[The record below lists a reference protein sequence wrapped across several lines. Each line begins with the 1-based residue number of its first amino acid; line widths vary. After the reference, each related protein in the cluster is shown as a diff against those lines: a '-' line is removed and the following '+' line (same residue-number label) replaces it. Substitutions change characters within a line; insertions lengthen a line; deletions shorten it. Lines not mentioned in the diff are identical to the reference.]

1 MPLADERLKE
11 PDSPA
16 LDADERALSRCG
28 VAAEFVDAGQYEEA
42 REALGELWRGL
53 GERPEVETLGPATAA
68 EVLLQCGTLS
78 GWLGSAPNTSGTQEK
93 AKDLLSEALREF
105 QSRGERRKASETQY
119 ELGMC
124 YWRLG
129 AYDQARAI
137 LGEALEGLS
146 DSDTELRAKIL
157 IRHALV
163 EVWTGRCYDAWSMLK
178 EAQPFFESCGD
189 AIKGRWHG
197 QLGVVL
203 MTLSTTERRSDYA
216 DKAVM
221 EFTAAISHYEQA
233 KQERHCATNLNNLA
247 FLLYK
252 SGRYTEAHGQLDR
265 AQAIF
270 NKLKDPGNL
279 AQVGQTRACVL
290 VAERKYPEANRII
303 ANVVQTFDRNGE
315 SALLAD
321 ALTVQGVVWARLG
334 SFDLSLD
341 VLRRA
346 VNIAYDAG
354 ALANAGLAALTL
366 IEEHGAERLSDAEL
380 YVLYQCADD
389 LLRNTQN
396 VADIAR
402 LRVCASTVARRVS
415 GPRLHDKDFTFHGA
429 IYDLEVKF
437 IERALSEAGGS
448 VTRAAKL
455 LGMRY
460 QSLAN
465 LLNTKHK
472 MLLKK
477 RTPVK
482 KRRRSIMRK
491 PE

>member
-1 MPLADERLKE
+1 MALADMHLKE
-11 PDSPA
+11 LDRPP
-16 LDADERALSRCG
+16 LDADESALLLCG
-28 VAAEFVDAGQYEEA
+28 AAADFINAGQYEEA

-53 GERPEVETLGPATAA
+53 GERPEVETLGSATTA
-68 EVLLQCGTLS
+68 EVLLQYGVLS
-78 GWLGSAPNTSGTQEK
+78 GWLGSARNTSGTQEQ
-93 AKDLLSEALREF
+93 AKDLLSEA
-105 QSRGERRKASETQY
+105 QY

-129 AYDQARAI
+129 AYDEARVT
-137 LGEALEGLS
+137 LDEALEGLLES
-146 DSDTELRAKIL
+146 DAELRAKIL
-157 IRHALV
+157 ICHTLV
-163 EVWTGRCYDAWSMLK
+163 ELWSGRCHDAWRILK

-197 QLGVVL
+197 QLGIIL
-203 MTLSTTERRSDYA
+203 MKLATTEGRSDYA
-216 DKAVM
+216 DRAIM

-279 AQVGQTRACVL
+279 AQVDETRARVL
-290 VAERKYPEANRII
+290 AAEHKYPEASSLI
-303 ANVVQTFDRNGE
+303 ANVVQTFDRSGE

-321 ALTVQGVVWARLG
+321 AMTVQGVVWARLG
-334 SFDLSLD
+334 SFDVSLD
-341 VLRRA
+341 ALRRA
-346 VNIAYDAG
+346 LKIAYDAG
-354 ALANAGLAALTL
+354 ALVNAGLAALTL
-366 IEEHGAERLSDAEL
+366 VEEHGAAGRLTDAEL
-380 YVLYQCADD
+380 YGLYQRADE
-389 LLRNTQN
+389 LLRGTQD
-396 VADIAR
+396 VEDIAR
-402 LRVCASTVARRVS
+402 LRACARVVARRVS
-415 GPRLHDKDFTFHGA
+415 GPRLHDKDFTLHGA
-429 IYDLEVKF
+429 IYDLEARF
-437 IERALSEAGGS
+437 IERALNEAEGS

-460 QSLAN
+460 QSLTN

-472 MLLKK
+472 MLLRK
-477 RTPVK
+477 RTPAK
-482 KRRRSIMRK
+482 KRRRSIMNK